1 MKKQNQNRKKF
12 ADKLYQEFVKPLET
26 KDSGKYIAV
35 SISGKTILGP
45 TVLDVLTR
53 ATSNFG
59 PGNSYVFQVGRKIV
73 GKWR

>member
-1 MKKQNQNRKKF
+1 MEEQNPDRKKL

-26 KDSGKYIAV
+26 NNKGKYIAV
-35 SISGKTILGP
+35 SIFGKTILGP
-45 TVLDVLTR
+45 TVLDVLTK
-53 ATSNFG
+53 ATSDFG